1 MRKTWVLLIAIIQAV
16 NVLAQ
21 DKVKVNCVKEESSI
35 AYDMKH
41 PLHEWTGESK
51 EIKSI
56 ILTDESRG
64 TIYQVAVSA
73 KVSTFDS
80 KNANRDSHMIE
91 VTEALKFPDVT
102 YVSNSV
108 TLDGNEFT
116 SSGNVTFHGISQPVA
131 LKGKF
136 TKEGTKITFTG
147 EFNLKLSQF
156 KIDPPTLMGIKTEDD
171 FKLKFKIVYQ

>member
-1 MRKTWVLLIAIIQAV
+1 MQKAYFFLIAILFV
-16 NVLAQ
+16 FRLSAQ
-21 DKVKVNCVKEESSI
+21 DKVRVNCIREESSI
-35 AYDMKH
+35 TYSMKH
-41 PLHEWTGESK
+41 PLHAWTGESK

-56 ILTDESRG
+56 ILTDESRS
-64 TIYQVAVSA
+64 TISQIAVSA

-108 TLDGNEFT
+108 TLDGSEFT

-131 LKGKF
+131 IKGQF
-136 TKEGTKITFTG
+136 AKEGTKMTFTG
-147 EFNLKLSQF
+147 DFNLKLSQF
-156 KIDPPTLMGIKTEDD
+156 KIDPPTLMGINTEDD
-171 FKLKFKIVYQ
+171 FKLQFKIVYQ